1 MFGKYL
7 SICFVKRLISDFCVF
22 YPSLIKRRTVIIFN
36 LKETH
41 MKIYSKV
48 CLLGV
53 LSFMLMSCGAKKAA
67 LAPAVESSITTTT
80 NIKGEKVSI
89 ETMEMSGIEV
99 LETLNEDGTDII
111 ERPYKWYA
119 GIGEADDKQVAIEI
133 AQREAY
139 ATISRVLNNAVLDQ
153 SERGNLLNNGS
164 VEKAITSHWEQ
175 VSSSL
180 QKACEPLGSISIEYN
195 PNTGMFTATAKIGV
209 RGDLFNQ
216 LLNTAG
222 AFKPSDL
229 SEEELE
235 QFIQVNKSIMEAARN

>member
-67 LAPAVESSITTTT
+67 LAPAVESSIKT
-80 NIKGEKVSI
+80 I
-89 ETMEMSGIEV
+89 
-99 LETLNEDGTDII
+99 NEDGNDII
-111 ERPYKWYA
+111 KRPYKWYA